1 MAQPVRIGCV
11 HLCGGGM
18 TALAVCCPQG
28 AGALCLCSKG
38 NREADKT
45 AMDHKNPRA
54 KRTGTKSTKGKKPA
68 LRVVAEQPGE
78 VVPLIRGQGRT
89 PDGIT
94 AKQEAFA
101 AQVASGATL
110 AASYRAAY
118 DAGSMSAAAIH
129 NEASRLMDHPGIAQR
144 VNALLRQRQA
154 VEQHDA
160 ARIRRHVIERLHQ
173 ESIDPDSSPAARVRA
188 LELLG
193 KLDVVSAFTAKTQPD
208 DAAPAQADLAAMLEA
223 RLKALLAKAG

>member
-1 MAQPVRIGCV
+1 
-11 HLCGGGM
+11 M
-18 TALAVCCPQG
+18 TALAVCCPRRT
-28 AGALCLCSKG
+28 GALCLCSKG
-38 NREADKT
+38 NREADKA

-54 KRTGTKSTKGKKPA
+54 KRTGAKANKGKPS

-78 VVPLIRGQGRT
+78 VVHLAKGQGKNEW
-89 PDGIT
+89 GLT

-101 AQVASGATL
+101 QGVGTRGETL
-110 AASYRAAY
+110 AQAYRSAY
-118 DAGSMSAAAIH
+118 DTENMAPATVH
-129 NEASRLMDHPGIAQR
+129 NEACKLMARHEIAAR
-144 VNALLRQRQA
+144 VNTLVRAKQVSA
-154 VEQHDA
+154 QHDA
-160 ARIRRHVIERLHQ
+160 ARIRAHVIERLHQ

-193 KLDVVSAFTAKTQPD
+193 KMGSVALFTPTAQGD

>member
-1 MAQPVRIGCV
+1 
-11 HLCGGGM
+11 
-18 TALAVCCPQG
+18 
-28 AGALCLCSKG
+28 
-38 NREADKT
+38 
-45 AMDHKNPRA
+45 MDHKNPKA
-54 KRTGTKSTKGKKPA
+54 KRTGAKITKGKKPS

-89 PDGIT
+89 PDGLT

-160 ARIRRHVIERLHQ
+160 GRIRRHVIERLHQ

-193 KLDVVSAFTAKTQPD
+193 KMGSVALFTPTAQGD

>member
-1 MAQPVRIGCV
+1 
-11 HLCGGGM
+11 
-18 TALAVCCPQG
+18 
-28 AGALCLCSKG
+28 
-38 NREADKT
+38 
-45 AMDHKNPRA
+45 MDHKNPKA
-54 KRTGTKSTKGKKPA
+54 KRTGTKITKGKKPS
-68 LRVVAEQPGE
+68 LRVVAEQPAE

-89 PDGIT
+89 PDGLT

-101 AQVASGATL
+101 SQVASGATL

-160 ARIRRHVIERLHQ
+160 GRIRRHVIERLHQ

-193 KLDVVSAFTAKTQPD
+193 KMGSVALFTPAAQGD